1 MKRRSRPVPDG
12 AVWASRLSELAR
24 AVGAADPLAG
34 LDRPSARDLATGL
47 AAVVDLR
54 DRAQV
59 WLALATL
66 SAQLPEDRDVVEL
79 TRACALDGPGALWRH
94 VVSCSTPQS
103 RARAVRVA
111 VGEIVA
117 DVNHTVA
124 TDLATG
130 IQRVARE
137 TVQRWV
143 VHTAC
148 RPLAWTEDFGALRE
162 LTAVEFRRLLPHLP
176 VPEHEPTVVVPW
188 RSTVLVPELAA
199 EHGRSGRLLSLA
211 RWSGNRTG
219 VIGFDCVPL
228 TSAETSAEGFASVF
242 FGNLAAVRHFDRLAA
257 ISDAAATEYEGW
269 RRMLGAVGAHGP
281 DVKEILLASEAPT
294 PAAEDLADARE
305 RFVVGDLPLV
315 LVVGSHEPRKN
326 HLAVLHAAELRWRAG
341 DRFSLTF
348 IGGNSWASQEF
359 TAALA
364 DAQRAG
370 RPVEAAS
377 KVPDR
382 LLWAAYRLARFT
394 VFPSLNEGFGLPV
407 AESLAA
413 GTPVVTSDYGSMREI
428 AEHGGALLVDPRD
441 DHTIAAALGRL
452 LRDDH
457 LLGELG
463 AQARNRPTRSW
474 DDYAGEVWAY
484 LTEEPWPLART
495 SATPIADGAEHS

>member
-1 MKRRSRPVPDG
+1 MTRGSRPVDD
-12 AVWASRLSELAR
+12 AELWVARLTELAR
-24 AVGAADPLAG
+24 AVGAPDPLVG
-34 LDRPSARDLATGL
+34 IDRPSARDLATGL
-47 AAVVDLR
+47 AAVVDLG

-66 SAQLPEDRDVVEL
+66 TAELPEDRDVVEL
-79 TRACALDGPGALWRH
+79 TRACALQGPGALWRH
-94 VVSCSTPQS
+94 VASSATPQS
-103 RARAVRVA
+103 RAHAVRVA
-111 VGEIVA
+111 VGEVVA

-143 VHTAC
+143 VSTTC
-148 RPLAWTEDFGALRE
+148 RPLAWTEGFRALRE
-162 LTAVEFRRLLPHLP
+162 LTVVESGRLLPGLP
-176 VPEHEPTVVVPW
+176 VSDRQETVVVPW
-188 RSTVLVPELAA
+188 RSKVLVPELAA
-199 EHGRSGRLLSLA
+199 EHGRSGRLLALA

-257 ISDAAATEYEGW
+257 ISGAAATEYEGW

-281 DVKEILLASEAPT
+281 DVHEILLASEAPT
-294 PAAEDLADARE
+294 PEAADLADARE

-348 IGGNSWASQEF
+348 VGGNSWASQDF

-370 RPVEAAS
+370 RPVETAS
-377 KVPDR
+377 RVPDR
-382 LLWAAYRLARFT
+382 LLWAAYRLARLT

-413 GTPVVTSDYGSMREI
+413 GTPVVTSAYGSMREI
-428 AEHGGALLVDPRD
+428 AQLGGAVLVDPRD
-441 DHTIAAALGRL
+441 DHAIATALGRL
-452 LRDDH
+452 LNDDE
-457 LLGELG
+457 LLAELRE
-463 AQARNRPTRSW
+463 QARARPPRTW
-474 DDYAGEVWAY
+474 DDYAGEVWSY
-484 LTEEPWPLART
+484 LTDEPWPGRGTAAGAAR
-495 SATPIADGAEHS
+495 S